1 MFYLDFSAL
10 QLGVFQLM
18 LSSALFTL
26 IWLVQLIL
34 YPTLSLLPE
43 SILKPVHQ
51 LHMNRISL
59 LVIPLMSCEIMLIAY
74 RWITHLGSDAF
85 FMIQSALI
93 GMVWISTFLIQVP
106 LHNRIES
113 QLSLKS
119 DCQKLVHT
127 NWLRTILWSLSL
139 LVGVVHLWFIAS

>member
-1 MFYLDFSAL
+1 MFDLDFSAL
-10 QLGVFQLM
+10 QLGIFQVM
-18 LSSALFTL
+18 LSSALFSL

-43 SILKPVHQ
+43 SILKHVHQ

-59 LVIPLMSCEIMLIAY
+59 LVIPLMSCEIILIAY

-85 FMIQSALI
+85 FIMQSALI

-119 DCQKLVHT
+119 DCQKLT
-127 NWLRTILWSLSL
+127 NSNWLRTILWSLSL
-139 LVGVVHLWFIAS
+139 FVGIIHLWFIAS